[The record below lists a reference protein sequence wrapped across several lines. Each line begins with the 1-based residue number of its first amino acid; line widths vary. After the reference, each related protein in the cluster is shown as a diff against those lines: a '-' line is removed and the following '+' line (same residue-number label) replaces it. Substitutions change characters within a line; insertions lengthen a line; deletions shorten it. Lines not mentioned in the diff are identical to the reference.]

1 MRVQFYKPNAKVTGT
16 ACQFWIG
23 DDGAIMGSLIKQDGW
38 NQNTRSGSFAKN
50 MNNPAKKVILKFA
63 QAEVGEIV
71 RAIDSNTTAQ
81 TNGNDGFYHRSQNQI
96 TKIFFGP
103 YVRGDQQVGYSYS
116 VQKEDAEDST
126 NKTNFLIGFTF
137 AEGIVLKE
145 ALLCALRE
153 SFVEAAPTKNY
164 KAQNKPQNKQ
174 SQPTQPT
181 QPAPPVPQAFDDD
194 EW

>member
-16 ACQFWIG
+16 ACQFWVG

-50 MNNPAKKVILKFA
+50 MNNPAKRVILKFS
-63 QAEVGEIV
+63 QAEVGEMI
-71 RAIDSNTTAQ
+71 RAIDTNTTAQ

-103 YVRGDQQVGYSYS
+103 YLRGEQQVGYSYS
-116 VQKEDAEDST
+116 VQKEDKEDST

-153 SFVEAAPTKNY
+153 SFIQATPTKNY
-164 KAQNKPQNKQ
+164 KSQNKQ
-174 SQPTQPT
+174 SQSEQAP
-181 QPAPPVPQAFDDD
+181 QPAQQPQPVSQAFDDD

>member
-16 ACQFWIG
+16 ACQFWVG

-50 MNNPAKKVILKFA
+50 MNNPAKRVILKFS

-103 YVRGDQQVGYSYS
+103 YLRGEQQVGYSYS
-116 VQKEDAEDST
+116 VQKEDKEDST

-153 SFVEAAPTKNY
+153 SFTQSANPKNY
-164 KAQNKPQNKQ
+164 KSQNKQ
-174 SQPTQPT
+174 SQPEQAP
-181 QPAPPVPQAFDDD
+181 QPAQQAQPVSQAFDDD

>member
-16 ACQFWIG
+16 ACQFWVG

-50 MNNPAKKVILKFA
+50 MNNPAKRVILKFS
-63 QAEVGEIV
+63 QAEVGEMI
-71 RAIDSNTTAQ
+71 RAIDTNTTAQ

-103 YVRGDQQVGYSYS
+103 YLRGEQQVGYSYS
-116 VQKEDAEDST
+116 VQKEDKEDST

-137 AEGIVLKE
+137 AEGIVPKE

-153 SFVEAAPTKNY
+153 SFVQAAPTKNY
-164 KAQNKPQNKQ
+164 KPQNKQ
-174 SQPTQPT
+174 SQTEQAP
-181 QPAPPVPQAFDDD
+181 QPAQQPQPVSQAFDAD

>member
-16 ACQFWIG
+16 ACQFWVG

-50 MNNPAKKVILKFA
+50 MNNPAKRVILKFS
-63 QAEVGEIV
+63 QAEVGEMI
-71 RAIDSNTTAQ
+71 RAIDTNTTAQ

-103 YVRGDQQVGYSYS
+103 YMRGEQQVGYSYS
-116 VQKEDAEDST
+116 VQKEDKEDST

-153 SFVEAAPTKNY
+153 SFIQATPTKNY
-164 KAQNKPQNKQ
+164 KSQNKQ
-174 SQPTQPT
+174 SQSEQAP
-181 QPAPPVPQAFDDD
+181 QPAQQPQPVSQAFDDD

>member
-16 ACQFWIG
+16 ACQFWVG

-50 MNNPAKKVILKFA
+50 MNNPAKRVILKFS
-63 QAEVGEIV
+63 QAEVGEMI
-71 RAIDSNTTAQ
+71 RAIDTNTTAQ

-103 YVRGDQQVGYSYS
+103 YMRSEQQVGYSYS
-116 VQKEDAEDST
+116 VQKEDKEDST

-153 SFVEAAPTKNY
+153 SFIQATPTKNY
-164 KAQNKPQNKQ
+164 KSQNKQ
-174 SQPTQPT
+174 SQSEQAP
-181 QPAPPVPQAFDDD
+181 QPAQQPQPVSQAFDDD